1 MHRAIQIRAT
11 IDRVPPWAL
20 ALTLASAT
28 VGIRLEE
35 SEELS
40 IETAMQIAEGL
51 GRAIQ
56 TRSGLSPVI
65 DDPVWGVC
73 RAADRCL
80 PEVRARTG
88 AGDIVL
94 VKLFGAPKKVR
105 LIAQRFSPGLSPEPR
120 FEINVPIER
129 EGWNA
134 PLEAAARALF
144 AQATT
149 IDPKALVHGVELPKN
164 QLDPHPPPKGER
176 SVVPW
181 VLVGA
186 GAAALIAGSI
196 FGFSSRSARSAVET
210 EPHSDAEVDVLT
222 DRMRAHGWTANV
234 LFSVSALSA
243 AGGVALLV
251 LE

>member
-1 MHRAIQIRAT
+1 
-11 IDRVPPWAL
+11 
-20 ALTLASAT
+20 
-28 VGIRLEE
+28 LEE

-51 GRAIQ
+51 GRAIE

-73 RAADRCL
+73 RAAARCL

-105 LIAQRFSPGLSPEPR
+105 LIAQRFPLGRAPDPR

-129 EGWNA
+129 EGWTE

-144 AQATT
+144 AQGTLV
-149 IDPKALVHGVELPKN
+149 DPKTLAHGVE
-164 QLDPHPPPKGER
+164 
-176 SVVPW
+176 
-181 VLVGA
+181 
-186 GAAALIAGSI
+186 
-196 FGFSSRSARSAVET
+196 
-210 EPHSDAEVDVLT
+210 
-222 DRMRAHGWTANV
+222 
-234 LFSVSALSA
+234 
-243 AGGVALLV
+243 
-251 LE
+251 